1 MSNKPGRN
9 GTDVAKLWKVKTTN
23 SQTQAEERKRSPL
36 IVKSTIRYDVSY
48 SVLVKKP
55 FSIFN
60 FPFRIVYMHKRTSPP
75 APPHKGGGNP
85 AFLLPSPAGR

>member
-1 MSNKPGRN
+1 MSEQNKCSNPLKMSNKTGRN
-9 GTDVAKLWKVKTTN
+9 GTDEAKLWKVKSTN
-23 SQTQAEERKRSPL
+23 SQTQAEDRKRYPL

-60 FPFRIVYMHKRTSPP
+60 FQLSIFNSE
-75 APPHKGGGNP
+75 
-85 AFLLPSPAGR
+85 